1 MELTDVSKLKEYLD
15 MCVQMEKSILL
26 QKEHITN
33 LNNEINSLHPITAE
47 KIEPVMQA
55 FPNEPSTDFNFNL
68 SRFFDE
74 FFLLALI
81 GSASLLI
88 GVLGQIVLWIAPF
101 LESLLDLIGSAGFPW
116 DYILGLPY
124 CIISL
129 PIALLAVIAEFA
141 VKIFPNILT
150 LLFTIGLSI
159 LIVSLIVYVIKNT
172 NRNKT
177 AHDSWESDIL
187 KIRQYNQ
194 EEMER
199 CNRINTDNAK
209 QADLYNYR
217 IKAQKFALNTQLKQV
232 SAQLIKTQ
240 ETLDKLYAFNIIN
253 HNYRNINAVSAFWEY
268 LDKERRTTLS
278 GAGGA
283 YELYEQDCKFD
294 QIITSLKNIDT
305 STSAILG
312 KIDRLNELVQDA
324 NRTQKMIL
332 QSTRQISEQF
342 AEYCVTSERNSQD
355 MATMFNQL
363 YSTSQ
368 QCAYLTEQNQKELK
382 YMNRMNTLV
391 GNYGDNA
398 IYY

>member
-26 QKEHITN
+26 QKEHIAN
-33 LNNEINSLHPITAE
+33 LNNEIDSLHPIIAE
-47 KIEPVMQA
+47 KIEPTIQTI
-55 FPNEPSTDFNFNL
+55 PKEPSTDFKFRL
-68 SRFFDE
+68 SWFFDDSIS
-74 FFLLALI
+74 ALI
-81 GSASLLI
+81 GAGVLLI
-88 GVLGQIVLWIAPF
+88 GLLGQIVLWAAPF
-101 LESLLDLIGSAGFPW
+101 LESSLDIIGSVGFPW
-116 DYILGLPY
+116 DFILVLPY
-124 CIISL
+124 GIICL

-172 NRNKT
+172 HRNKT

-199 CNRINTDNAK
+199 CNKINTANAK

-283 YELYEQDCKFD
+283 YELYEQNCKFD

-382 YMNRMNTLV
+382 YMNRMNTLA